1 MASRI
6 LSKAPRFLTQR
17 PKGLSGVRFASS
29 VPNHLL
35 QVPQTKVSLLSNGI
49 RVATEEWPGEIASVG
64 VYIGAG
70 SSFENEYNNG
80 VAHFLEH
87 MAFKGTTTRKQAQ
100 LELEIENMGA
110 QLNAYTAREQ
120 TAYTAK
126 AFKKDVNKSLDIL
139 GDILQNSTFDKDKVE
154 QERGTILREMQEV
167 ENNTEEA
174 IFDYLH
180 AAGFQ
185 GTSLGRPIL
194 GSVENVQS
202 ITRNDLVEYINTYY
216 TAPHIVVAAAG
227 AVKHEEVVAQAE
239 KVFSKIPSSTTRAN
253 IRDVRTEFTGSEI
266 RIRNDD
272 HPIAHVA
279 IGVEGVGWTHPD
291 HFVLLVIQ
299 TMLGNWDKTV
309 GGGANLSSRLCEI
322 VAGENLVHHLTSFYT
337 AYGNTALFGNHI
349 TAEPHKVEDAVYEVL
364 YEWQRIGHAS
374 NEKEVER
381 AKAKLRASSL
391 MQLDGSTAIADNIGR
406 QMLSVGR
413 VLSPAEIYLR
423 VNDVTVADV
432 RRVAQAYL
440 NDVSPAVVST
450 GPIKFMPDYDMVR
463 GWTYWNRM

>member
-1 MASRI
+1 
-6 LSKAPRFLTQR
+6 
-17 PKGLSGVRFASS
+17 
-29 VPNHLL
+29 
-35 QVPQTKVSLLSNGI
+35 
-49 RVATEEWPGEIASVG
+49 
-64 VYIGAG
+64 VYVGAG
-70 SSFENEYNNG
+70 SVFENEKNNG

-87 MAFKGTTTRKQAQ
+87 MAFKGTTNRKQHE

-110 QLNAYTAREQ
+110 QLNAYTSREQ

-139 GDILQNSTFDKDKVE
+139 GDILQNSTFDKE
-154 QERGTILREMQEV
+154 NIERERNTILREMEEI

-174 IFDYLH
+174 IYDYLH
-180 AAGFQ
+180 AAGYQ

-194 GSVENVQS
+194 GSVENVKS

-216 TAPHIVVAAAG
+216 TAPHVVVAAAG
-227 AVKHEEVVAQAE
+227 AVKHEDVVAHAE
-239 KVFSKIPSSTTRAN
+239 KVFSKIPASSTRAN
-253 IRDVRTEFTGSEI
+253 IRDVHTEFTGSEI
-266 RIRNDD
+266 KIRNDD

-279 IGVEGVGWTHPD
+279 LAVEGVGWTHPD
-291 HFVLLVIQ
+291 HFAMLVIQ

-322 VAGENLVHHLTSFYT
+322 VASENLVHHLTSFYT
-337 AYGNTALFGNHI
+337 CYGNTALFGSHI
-349 TAEPHKVEDAVYEVL
+349 TADPHKVEDSIYEIL

-374 NEKEVER
+374 NENEVER
-381 AKAKLRASSL
+381 AKAKLRASLL
-391 MQLDGSTAIADNIGR
+391 MQLDGSSAILDNIGR

-440 NDVSPAVVST
+440 NDVSPAVVAS
-450 GPIKFMPDYDMVR
+450 GPIKFLPDYDMVR